1 MQMFTGISA
10 ASGLAIGTV
19 RVPDRGNLGIRR
31 QMKLPEEEKRR
42 FDAAN
47 LLAKDELVMLR
58 DQTEGDDRDIIE
70 FQIAILSDN
79 GYVQEVYKYI
89 DAGAGAAA
97 SVGRASNIFEKKMKN
112 IGDDYFSE
120 RSIDIKDACR
130 RVVDILDDAPRD
142 RLSLKSPS
150 IILADELTPSDM
162 VSMDRSMLLGV
173 VTVKGSKQGHASIIA
188 RTMGI
193 PAVVRVPI
201 DIDTVKDGDQIA
213 VDGNTGEIF
222 LYPSDGVRLRF
233 AHRIKSIAINKE
245 KLSRTLSGPAVSKN
259 NIKINLYANCST
271 PQDISNAL
279 ATGATGIG
287 LLRTEGLYMGKTLP
301 DFGEQLR
308 FYSECVKAA
317 RGYSLT
323 IRTMDIGADK
333 FSRNISVMDEPNP
346 ALGVRGIRMSLLRR
360 DIFRDQLTAIIRASQ
375 YGKINIMF
383 PMIATVSDF
392 NEAMEIVNKVK
403 YDLDQEGVPYSKSL
417 KFGAM
422 IETPAAALCSTE
434 LARYAD
440 FFSIGTNDLTQY
452 THAADRENPL
462 VDSYFLTAS
471 TAVLRLIDMAVKAAK
486 QENIP
491 VSVCGESAAQPEI
504 AMRYL
509 ELSVN
514 TLSMASPFIGEVREY
529 ISNNTIS
536 LI

>member
-1 MQMFTGISA
+1 MQIFNGISA
-10 ASGLAIGTV
+10 ASGIAIGQV
-19 RVPDRGNLGIRR
+19 RIPDRVNPGVGR
-31 QMKLPEEEKRR
+31 QMKHPSEEKKR

-58 DQTEGDDRDIIE
+58 DQTSGEDRDIIE

-79 GYVQEVYKYI
+79 GYIQEVYQYI

-97 SVGRASNIFEKKMKN
+97 SVGRASNIFEKKMRN

-130 RVVDILDDAPRD
+130 RVVDILDDAPRE
-142 RLSLKSPS
+142 RLTLKSPS
-150 IILADELTPSDM
+150 IILAEELTPSDM
-162 VSMDRSMLLGV
+162 VSVDRTKLLGV
-173 VTVKGSKQGHASIIA
+173 VTIKGSKQGHASIIA

-193 PAVVRVPI
+193 PAVVRAPI
-201 DIDTVKDGDQIA
+201 DLDSIKDGDQIA

-222 LYPSDGVRLRF
+222 LYPSDGVKLRF
-233 AHRIKSIAINKE
+233 AHRIKSIQLNKE
-245 KLSRTLSGPAVSKN
+245 RLSRTLSGPAVSKN

-271 PQDISNAL
+271 PQDISAAL
-279 ATGATGIG
+279 ASGATGIG

-301 DFGEQLR
+301 DYAEQLR

-333 FSRNISVMDEPNP
+333 ISRNLSVSDEPNP

-360 DIFRDQLTAIIRASQ
+360 DIFRDQLSAIIRASTH
-375 YGKINIMF
+375 GKINVMF
-383 PMIATVSDF
+383 PMIATISDF
-392 NEAMEIVNKVK
+392 NEAMEVVNKVK
-403 YDLDQEGVPYSKSL
+403 HDLDQERINYSKSI

-422 IETPAAALCSTE
+422 IETPAAALCANE
-434 LARYAD
+434 LAKYAD

-462 VDSYFLTAS
+462 VDSYFLSAS
-471 TAVLRLIDMAVKAAK
+471 TAVLRLIDMTVKAAK
-486 QENIP
+486 QESIP
-491 VSVCGESAAQPEI
+491 VSVCGESASQPEI

-509 ELSVN
+509 ELSIN
-514 TLSMASPFIGEVREY
+514 TLSMSAPFIGEVREY
-529 ISNNTIS
+529 IANNTIS
-536 LI
+536 LV